1 MRPLRVWP
9 ALGAGVLVAADDL
22 LAALEDLRLQG
33 VAPAS
38 RRVLGCHA
46 EVHRGQEPALVD
58 EGELLDGLA
67 CDADAARHLLWLAST
82 GRRDLALLDVVYCRD
97 LLRYPAGGPGLHVL
111 HGAADSLA
119 AAGLDGLHV
128 CDELPQVFDLDG
140 YAAARHGCHL
150 LQGKRKKAA
159 GLLVVARR
167 LSRCRCSVV
176 GRVSFGRLPGVVR
189 VSGGLSTWYSVA
201 QGATAVQWILLPFTA
216 FYFPLLPGPLSP
228 SGSRPSAAGRGRGP
242 CMSCSGSCLSSRGSP
257 ADH

>member
-22 LAALEDLRLQG
+22 LAALEDLCLQG

-38 RRVLGCHA
+38 RRGLGCHA

-82 GRRDLALLDVVYCRD
+82 GRRDLALLDVVDCRD

-111 HGAADSLA
+111 HGAADGLA
-119 AAGLDGLHV
+119 AAGLYGLHV

-140 YAAARHGCHL
+140 YAAARHGRHL
-150 LQGKRKKAA
+150 LQGKRKKPPGFLWLTDGFLAVVVR
-159 GLLVVARR
+159 LLVWCPSDSPPRR
-167 LSRCRCSVV
+167 C
-176 GRVSFGRLPGVVR
+176 PGVRRSFDMVQC
-189 VSGGLSTWYSVA
+189 STGRYCRSMDF
-201 QGATAVQWILLPFTA
+201 TALYCLLLPFTA
-216 FYFPLLPGPLSP
+216 GASVSFRISAIR
-228 SGSRPSAAGRGRGP
+228 SRARPWA
-242 CMSCSGSCLSSRGSP
+242 LYVLFW
-257 ADH
+257 

>member
-1 MRPLRVWP
+1 MLLIVLNTPVMKVPNTSYFNIINLGIINIIHVACPHEDPVRPLRVWP

-38 RRVLGCHA
+38 RRGLGCHA

-67 CDADAARHLLWLAST
+67 CDADAARHLLRLASA
-82 GRRDLALLDVVYCRD
+82 GRRDLSLLDVVDCRD
-97 LLRYPAGGPGLHVL
+97 LLRYPAGSPGLHVL
-111 HGAADSLA
+111 HSAADGLA

-150 LQGKRKKAA
+150 LQGKRKKPP
-159 GLLVVARR
+159 GFLW
-167 LSRCRCSVV
+167 
-176 GRVSFGRLPGVVR
+176 LPDGFLAVVVR
-189 VSGGLSTWYSVA
+189 LLGGC
-201 QGATAVQWILLPFTA
+201 
-216 FYFPLLPGPLSP
+216 P
-228 SGSRPSAAGRGRGP
+228 SD
-242 CMSCSGSCLSSRGSP
+242 GSP
-257 ADH
+257 ALSGCPAVFRHGTV